1 MQTVG
6 LIHTL
11 EQCLN
16 RMQTV
21 GPIHTL
27 EQCFNRMQ
35 TVGLIHTLEQCLHRM
50 QTVGPIHTLEQC
62 LNRTQ
67 TVGLI
72 HTLEQCLN
80 RMQTGVGR
88 NSMSLPSCRDK
99 LLRRNRMTL
108 IWDQG
113 IGQGG
118 RGRGSGH
125 AAAPELIR
133 AADAVITTHLPQE
146 LLLAPGNRQG

>member
-21 GPIHTL
+21 GL
-27 EQCFNRMQ
+27 
-35 TVGLIHTLEQCLHRM
+35 
-50 QTVGPIHTLEQC
+50 IHTLEQC
-62 LNRTQ
+62 LNRMQ

-80 RMQTGVGR
+80 RMQTVG
-88 NSMSLPSCRDK
+88 LTHTLEQC
-99 LLRRNRMTL
+99 LNRMQTVGLTHTL
-108 IWDQG
+108 EQLYEFLYNEMKVGLRISPVDRGAAICAMLVGFHLAQVASS
-113 IGQGG
+113 QAG
-118 RGRGSGH
+118 RESRPKTLSQLSKYI
-125 AAAPELIR
+125 AIFTPFLFFM
-133 AADAVITTHLPQE
+133 
-146 LLLAPGNRQG
+146 

>member
-21 GPIHTL
+21 GLIHTL
-27 EQCFNRMQ
+27 EQCLNSRQ
-35 TVGLIHTLEQCLHRM
+35 TVGLIHTLEQCLNSR
-50 QTVGPIHTLEQC
+50 
-62 LNRTQ
+62 Q

-80 RMQTGVGR
+80 RMNHPAGPLGFCFKVVKLTERWNATHQSSVYCRICVG
-88 NSMSLPSCRDK
+88 
-99 LLRRNRMTL
+99 
-108 IWDQG
+108 W
-113 IGQGG
+113 
-118 RGRGSGH
+118 H
-125 AAAPELIR
+125 
-133 AADAVITTHLPQE
+133 
-146 LLLAPGNRQG
+146 RQDGFGY

>member
-21 GPIHTL
+21 GL
-27 EQCFNRMQ
+27 
-35 TVGLIHTLEQCLHRM
+35 
-50 QTVGPIHTLEQC
+50 IHTLEQC
-62 LNRTQ
+62 LNRMQ

-80 RMQTGVGR
+80 RMQTVG
-88 NSMSLPSCRDK
+88 LIHTLEQC
-99 LLRRNRMTL
+99 LNRMPQTL
-108 IWDQG
+108 SSVLQTMPQG
-113 IGQGG
+113 YKTACPRTTLSLSARAGAQTPGG
-118 RGRGSGH
+118 TLGKSAVALHSSDSSGEG
-125 AAAPELIR
+125 AL
-133 AADAVITTHLPQE
+133 DSTTSTV
-146 LLLAPGNRQG
+146 LAPKFIGIESYY

>member
-21 GPIHTL
+21 GL
-27 EQCFNRMQ
+27 
-35 TVGLIHTLEQCLHRM
+35 
-50 QTVGPIHTLEQC
+50 IHTLEQC
-62 LNRTQ
+62 LNRMQ

-80 RMQTGVGR
+80 RMQTKGAEQR
-88 NSMSLPSCRDK
+88 NWDTLDLGSSIATFLLSEQDSLQQGEAWESPVFGK
-99 LLRRNRMTL
+99 LH
-108 IWDQG
+108 
-113 IGQGG
+113 
-118 RGRGSGH
+118 S
-125 AAAPELIR
+125 
-133 AADAVITTHLPQE
+133 
-146 LLLAPGNRQG
+146 

>member
-21 GPIHTL
+21 GLIHTL
-27 EQCFNRMQ
+27 EQCLNRMQ
-35 TVGLIHTLEQCLHRM
+35 TVGLIHTLEQCLNSM
-50 QTVGPIHTLEQC
+50 
-62 LNRTQ
+62 Q

-80 RMQTGVGR
+80 RMIQDILSLKSHSAAPPARLVNHLTQPSTPDGIPPSPFEDMSIFPSRDPGRRGTGAWRKETPVRGV
-88 NSMSLPSCRDK
+88 SVAEK
-99 LLRRNRMTL
+99 RRNRAR
-108 IWDQG
+108 
-113 IGQGG
+113 GG
-118 RGRGSGH
+118 KLS
-125 AAAPELIR
+125 
-133 AADAVITTHLPQE
+133 TQLPM
-146 LLLAPGNRQG
+146 LR